1 MDTTK
6 NQRSHCGI
14 SCALD
19 VLGDKWTLIV
29 VRDIELLHK
38 KTFKE
43 FVASSERVA
52 TNILADRLKKLE
64 NYGLIAKKKAP
75 NSLKVNHYSLTEKGL
90 SLIPLLLELQ
100 SWAYDC
106 LENATGKITQSIAA
120 SYQNDKNQTVQ
131 QVRENYLK
139 SL

>member
-1 MDTTK
+1 MDT
-6 NQRSHCGI
+6 NQTNRSHCGI

-19 VLGDKWTLIV
+19 TLGDKWSLLI
-29 VRDIELLHK
+29 VRDIVLLHK

-43 FVASSERVA
+43 FVASSERIA

-64 NYGLIAKKKAP
+64 THGLITKRKAP

-100 SWAYDC
+100 SWAYDN
-106 LENATGKITQSIAA
+106 LENATGKITKTISE
-120 SYQNDKNQTVQ
+120 SYHKNKTQTVHE
-131 QVRENYLK
+131 VKKNYLE

>member
-1 MDTTK
+1 
-6 NQRSHCGI
+6 
-14 SCALD
+14 
-19 VLGDKWTLIV
+19 
-29 VRDIELLHK
+29 
-38 KTFKE
+38 
-43 FVASSERVA
+43 
-52 TNILADRLKKLE
+52 
-64 NYGLIAKKKAP
+64 
-75 NSLKVNHYSLTEKGL
+75 LTEKGL

-100 SWAYDC
+100 SWAHDC